1 MGRPS
6 RYRLNAISQHR
17 ERARKAGREKL
28 KRQPIPE
35 AKAPR
40 PVQRTMSDL
49 NKQDDCSGSL
59 QD

>member
-6 RYRLNAISQHR
+6 RYRLNAISHHR

-35 AKAPR
+35 PKAPKPPRQADERGEEAR
-40 PVQRTMSDL
+40 PDL
-49 NKQDDCSGSL
+49 S
-59 QD
+59 